1 MRHEVQITNASET
14 HDDAS
19 GLVRSLSS
27 RSGVGI
33 AAHVRQGQRLEIL
46 RARVEL
52 PALVLVDRG
61 VKAVK
66 AGGRTVRAHRGQAIV
81 LSGNQTVDFTN
92 SVVEGRDYEARWMLF
107 DNALIDDASY
117 ATRAAALAPPGRN
130 LVSARLL
137 EHVPSSLAVAF
148 EAATQALPVQAAI
161 PDAIVRLRLLEVMYW
176 LLEDGVVLQ
185 RAETRPTTGARVR
198 AQLAGRLDLDW
209 TADRMAG
216 ELAMSAATLRRR
228 LAAENATFADLMVD
242 ARMSLALTLL
252 QATAQP
258 VADIALLVGYESASR
273 FAIRFRQ
280 RFGFSPSAVRQR
292 ERAR

>member
-1 MRHEVQITNASET
+1 MTGTGRTQ
-14 HDDAS
+14 DDAS
-19 GLVRSLSS
+19 GLVRSLSN

-52 PALVLVDRG
+52 SALILVDRG

-66 AGGRTVRAHRGQAIV
+66 ADGRTVRARHGQAIV

-107 DNALIDDASY
+107 DNSLIDDPDY
-117 ATRAAALAPPGRN
+117 AKRAAAIASSSRPLP
-130 LVSARLL
+130 VVRLL
-137 EHVPSSLAVAF
+137 EHVPSTLATAF
-148 EAATQALPVQAAI
+148 EAATQALAAQATI
-161 PDAIVRLRLLEVMYW
+161 PDAIARLRLLEVMHW
-176 LLEDGVVLQ
+176 LLEVGVVLQ
-185 RAETRPTTGARVR
+185 RADVDPTTAVRVR
-198 AQLAGRLDLDW
+198 SQLAGRLDLDW

-216 ELAMSAATLRRR
+216 ELAMSSATLRRR
-228 LAAENATFADLMVD
+228 LAAEGTTFADLVVD
-242 ARMSLALTLL
+242 ARMSSALTLL
-252 QATAQP
+252 QATSQS
-258 VADIALLVGYESASR
+258 VGGIALLVGYDSASR

-280 RFGFSPSAVRQR
+280 RFGFAPSAVRQR

>member
-1 MRHEVQITNASET
+1 MTSPNRTQ
-14 HDDAS
+14 DDAS

-52 PALVLVDRG
+52 SALILVDRG

-66 AGGRTVRAHRGQAIV
+66 VDGRTVRARRGQAIV

-107 DNALIDDASY
+107 DDTLIDDPDY
-117 ATRAAALAPPGRN
+117 ATRAAAAAWSDRVLPM
-130 LVSARLL
+130 VRLL
-137 EHVPSSLAVAF
+137 EHVPSSLAAAF
-148 EAATQALPVQAAI
+148 EAATQALAAQATI
-161 PDAIVRLRLLEVMYW
+161 SDAIARLRVLEVMHW

-185 RAETRPTTGARVR
+185 RANVDPTTAVRVR

-209 TADRMAG
+209 TADRMGG
-216 ELAMSAATLRRR
+216 ELAMSSATLRRR
-228 LAAENATFADLMVD
+228 LAAEGTTFADLVVD
-242 ARMSLALTLL
+242 ARMSSALTLL

-258 VADIALLVGYESASR
+258 VADIALSVGYESASR

-280 RFGFSPSAVRQR
+280 RFGFAPTAVRKR

>member
-1 MRHEVQITNASET
+1 MTSPSRN

-19 GLVRSLSS
+19 GLVRSLTS
-27 RSGVGI
+27 RSGVGL
-33 AAHVRQGQRLEIL
+33 AAHVKQGQRLQIL

-52 PALVLVDRG
+52 PALILIDCG

-66 AGGRTVRAHRGQAIV
+66 ADGRTVCARRGQAIA
-81 LSGNQTVDFTN
+81 LSGSQTVDFTN

-107 DNALIDDASY
+107 DNALIGDPDY
-117 ATRAAALAPPGRN
+117 ATRAVATASSGLHPPM
-130 LVSARLL
+130 VRLL
-137 EHVPSSLAVAF
+137 EHVPSSLAAAF
-148 EAATQALPVQAAI
+148 EAATQALAAQTTI
-161 PDAIVRLRLLEVMYW
+161 PDAIARLRLLEVMYW
-176 LLEDGVVLQ
+176 LLEAGVVLQ
-185 RAETRPTTGARVR
+185 RAEVDATTAVRIR

-216 ELAMSAATLRRR
+216 ELAMSSATLRRR
-228 LAAENATFADLMVD
+228 LAAEGTSFADLVVD
-242 ARMSLALTLL
+242 ARMSSALTLL

-258 VADIALLVGYESASR
+258 VADIALSVGYESASR

-280 RFGFSPSAVRQR
+280 RFGFAPSAVRQR

>member
-1 MRHEVQITNASET
+1 MSSPCRPQ
-14 HDDAS
+14 DDAS

-27 RSGVGI
+27 RAGVGI

-52 PALVLVDRG
+52 SALILVDRG

-66 AGGRTVRAHRGQAIV
+66 VEGRTVRARRGQAIV

-107 DNALIDDASY
+107 DDTLIDDPDY
-117 ATRAAALAPPGRN
+117 AKRAGAAAATTSSERHLPK
-130 LVSARLL
+130 VRLL
-137 EHVPSSLAVAF
+137 EHVPSSLAAAF
-148 EAATQALPVQAAI
+148 ESATHALAAKATI
-161 PDAIVRLRLLEVMYW
+161 PDAIARLRLLEVMHW
-176 LLEDGVVLQ
+176 LLQAGVVLQ
-185 RAETRPTTGARVR
+185 RADVDPTTAVRVR

-216 ELAMSAATLRRR
+216 ELAMSSATLRRR
-228 LAAENATFADLMVD
+228 LAAEGTTFADLVVD
-242 ARMSLALTLL
+242 ARMSSALTLL

-258 VADIALLVGYESASR
+258 VADIAMLVGYESASR

-280 RFGFSPSAVRQR
+280 RFGFAPSAVRQR

>member
-1 MRHEVQITNASET
+1 MTNAYRT
-14 HDDAS
+14 PDDAS

-52 PALVLVDRG
+52 PALILVNRG

-66 AGGRTVRAHRGQAIV
+66 ANGRTVRAHRGQAIV
-81 LSGNQTVDFTN
+81 LGGNQTVDFTN

-107 DNALIDDASY
+107 DNALIDDPDY
-117 ATRAAALAPPGRN
+117 ATRAAAVELPGRN
-130 LVSARLL
+130 LAMVRLL
-137 EHVPSSLAVAF
+137 EQVPSSLAAAF
-148 EAATQALPVQAAI
+148 EVAMQALAAQATT
-161 PDAIVRLRLLEVMYW
+161 PDAIARLRLLEVMHW
-176 LLEDGVVLQ
+176 LLEAGVVLR
-185 RAETRPTTGARVR
+185 RADVHPTTAVRVR

-209 TADRMAG
+209 TAERMGG
-216 ELAMSAATLRRR
+216 ELAMSQATLRRR
-228 LAAENATFADLMVD
+228 LAAEGATFTDLVVD
-242 ARMSLALTLL
+242 ARMSSALTLL

-258 VADIALLVGYESASR
+258 VADIALSVGYESASR

-280 RFGFSPSAVRQR
+280 RFGFAPSAVRQR